1 MNIPVKKTIPNG
13 IETFLTLDLYTKFS
27 NNTFNQVI
35 YFMSYTEN
43 IEGCTAFLKYLQ
55 EQTKLDI
62 MITEREFLSLYMI
75 CFFHNDVLSTN
86 KNETETLLY
95 EKCKELVTIIE
106 EYAQNIKTYIQSK
119 DTKILLCKP
128 TLETKVY
135 VKKLNTFSIL
145 FNVWKS
151 KDLESQKDIYL
162 SMYVDYSEE
171 IDTFIQKAKDIHKL
185 DYYKKYIQTLMDM
198 KQKIKNCLVQLIGEK
213 ECEDLLQDKTNP
225 IGIFNTDSKHV
236 ITQYVHE
243 AYWNIFKNN
252 VEGDTIQNKDIINDL
267 AVTIKTYMKHMYEH
281 NTEKL
286 NAIYSQI
293 DFIVNAIYLNC
304 TIKENLIDLL
314 YILYNELIFF
324 SPTNKV
330 LEKVEE
336 KLENIEDKDI
346 DIDVV
351 IYLFKIVMN
360 EYDRYMTQ

>member
-1 MNIPVKKTIPNG
+1 MNIHVKNSKPNG
-13 IETFLTLDLYTKFS
+13 IETFLALDLYNKFS

-35 YFMSYTEN
+35 YFMGYTEN
-43 IEGCTAFLKYLQ
+43 IQGCTLFLKYLQ
-55 EQTKLDI
+55 EETNMDV
-62 MITEREFLSLYMI
+62 MITERELLSLYMI

-86 KNETETLLY
+86 KNETESLLY
-95 EKCKELVTIIE
+95 EKCKELITIIE
-106 EYAQNIKTYIQSK
+106 EYTQNLNTYNESKKTK
-119 DTKILLCKP
+119 KTLRKP
-128 TLETKVY
+128 TLEIKTY
-135 VKKLNTFSIL
+135 VKKLNTCSIL

-286 NAIYSQI
+286 NSIYSQI
-293 DFIVNAIYLNC
+293 DFIVNAIYQNC

-324 SPTNKV
+324 SPTNKI
-330 LEKVEE
+330 LTKVEE
-336 KLENIEDKDI
+336 KLENLEDK

-360 EYDRYMTQ
+360 EYDKNIIQ